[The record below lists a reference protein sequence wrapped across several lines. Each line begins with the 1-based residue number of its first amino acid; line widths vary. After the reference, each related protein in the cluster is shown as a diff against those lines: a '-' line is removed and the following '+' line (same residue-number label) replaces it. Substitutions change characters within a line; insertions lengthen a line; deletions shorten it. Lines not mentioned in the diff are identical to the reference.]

1 MSYYCQVSS
10 CIFILFGQDVL
21 HKIVLIVELCCVAVN
36 IHGYS
41 WFDEVRHKM
50 FNTNITHLYILKS
63 QINVLFATKGIQHS
77 MTYND
82 CLN

>member
-10 CIFILFGQDVL
+10 CIFILFGQVVL

-41 WFDEVRHKM
+41 WFDEIRHKM

-63 QINVLFATKGIQHS
+63 QINVLFATKGIQHG
-77 MTYND
+77 
-82 CLN
+82 LQ